1 MLWLRQA
8 LRDDQGRQN
17 RIEAVGE
24 DLLLIAVTSLYAE
37 EQQRTTGR
45 AEVWDLAQE
54 VFGQA
59 KSRVKQQI
67 RELIFNHDAP
77 VTIIGRK
84 ALSGTYPSLSKG
96 IIERNLEDYRV
107 RADAPSSTVEKQEHA
122 VV

>member
-37 EQQRTTGR
+37 EQQRTAGQT
-45 AEVWDLAQE
+45 EVWDLAQE

-59 KSRVKQQI
+59 RSRVKQQI
-67 RELIFNHDAP
+67 RELIFNHDTP
-77 VTIIGRK
+77 LTIVGRM
-84 ALSGTYPSLSKG
+84 ALSGSYPSLSKG

-107 RADAPSSTVEKQEHA
+107 RVSAPSSAMEKQEHA